1 MMEILTK
8 LLIEQFGISTRIFIL
23 DSMGGR
29 HMRAAKNLNAW
40 LKCEAKHRLNISDKD
55 LKSARV
61 IHAEV

>member
-1 MMEILTK
+1 
-8 LLIEQFGISTRIFIL
+8 
-23 DSMGGR
+23 
-29 HMRAAKNLNAW
+29 MRAAKKLNAW